1 MNDKIIEL
9 LNLLAI
15 QMKNDGQRFKNIA
28 ILRALSTIKK
38 YPKELKTKE
47 DVDNLKGL
55 TGIGEGT
62 MKRIKE
68 IIKTGKLK
76 ELDNAKELFLIKEL
90 SSVSGIGDKNAQK
103 LIDEYNI
110 KSFDD
115 FKKKVKSK
123 KIQLTNAQNIG
134 LKYYEDLKHRI
145 PRTEITKIKKIIQN
159 TIKKINPEINM
170 EIVGSYRR
178 NKKNCGD
185 IDVLFTHKKNYL
197 NQIVNLLTEDGY
209 LLEQIS
215 KGNKKYSGIIKLN
228 EFGRRI
234 DILFVEPDNYPAAIL
249 YFTGSGAHN
258 QKMRAIAKSKGFKLN
273 EYNLLDSDGNK
284 IKVKSE
290 EDIFNKLNMEYLPPQ
305 KREIK

>member
-1 MNDKIIEL
+1 MNNKIIEL

-15 QMKNDGQRFKNIA
+15 QLKNNGERFKNMA
-28 ILRALSTIKK
+28 IMRAISTLKK
-38 YPKELKTKE
+38 YPKELNKE
-47 DVDNLKGL
+47 ADVDDLKGL
-55 TGIGEGT
+55 TGIGDGT
-62 MKRIKE
+62 MKRIRE

-76 ELDNAKELFLIKEL
+76 ELDNCKELFLIKEL

-103 LIDEYNI
+103 LIDEHKI
-110 KSFDD
+110 ISFAD
-115 FKKKVKSK
+115 FKKKVKSG
-123 KIQLTNAQNIG
+123 KIELTNAQSIG
-134 LKYYEDLKHRI
+134 LKYYDDLKQRI
-145 PRTEITKIKKIIQN
+145 PRTEVTKIKKIIEKI
-159 TIKKINPEINM
+159 IKKINPEIQI

-178 NKKNCGD
+178 KKKTCGD
-185 IDVLFTHKKNYL
+185 IDVLFTHKTNYL
-197 NQIVNLLTEDGY
+197 NNIVESLKADGY

-215 KGNKKYSGIIKLN
+215 KGNKKYSGIFKL
-228 EFGRRI
+228 EDFGRRI

-258 QKMRAIAKSKGFKLN
+258 QKMRSIAKSKGYKLN

-290 EDIFNKLNMEYLPPQ
+290 EDIFKKLDMEYLTPE